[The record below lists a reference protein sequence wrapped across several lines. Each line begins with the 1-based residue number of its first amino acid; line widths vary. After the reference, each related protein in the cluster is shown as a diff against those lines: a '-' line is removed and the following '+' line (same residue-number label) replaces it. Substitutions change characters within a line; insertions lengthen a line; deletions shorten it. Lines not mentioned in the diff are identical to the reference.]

1 MGSHYCWP
9 GVEMWS
15 RYETLAEIGHGA
27 FGIVK
32 KVRRKADN
40 KLFAC
45 KEINFVGMDKS
56 ERKQIIDEVNILRNR
71 QHDHI
76 VSYVEKHVNEEAGIL
91 YIIMEY
97 CRGGDLS
104 ALIKSTARN
113 QASVSENE
121 IWAYFTQILLA
132 LDHCHSNGRIIH
144 RDLKPDNVFLD
155 SEKRIK
161 LGDFGVAKALGGVE
175 FCKTFAGTPQY
186 MSPEMIKGY
195 AYDSKTDIWSLGCM
209 VYELCA
215 LKPAFSGAKTLDELS
230 AMMIRQV
237 PYKDSFQP
245 RRLMFSGYSGELRH
259 VIKSMLQ
266 INPAMRPS
274 ASELLTYGRVQLE
287 REVLEN
293 KKLHV
298 VSAKRTQQMEA
309 QICRLQSQIHECQ
322 SDLYDARNSC
332 SNAIQEAVRN
342 REEELSAVVLRREE
356 GVIQAI
362 LMKEKEMMDAARQE
376 WGKMH
381 EAHRE
386 LEDRERMLQLRDDDL
401 QRRKIALEEISEA
414 QMLKANVIRGQK
426 TNAPNGVATNPDR
439 PSPIQTFPMEGVIL
453 TKTGEEVETPSAE
466 RNRVPEPL
474 ITRQGALNPGA
485 RRAAPVRGAKG
496 AAGGHEGNNQEFRSA
511 PADPERTPTKPPVK
525 RDKIDNKKAADCAED
540 QEIENC
546 PVIFD
551 VEQFRNPKAFETF
564 SSPISIFS

>member
-1 MGSHYCWP
+1 
-9 GVEMWS
+9 MWA

-40 KLFAC
+40 KPFAC

-56 ERKQIIDEVNILRNR
+56 ERKQIIDEVNILKNR

-76 VSYVEKHVNEEAGIL
+76 VSYVERHVNEEAGIL

-97 CRGGDLS
+97 CGGGDLS

-161 LGDFGVAKALGGVE
+161 LGDFGVARALGRVE

-230 AMMIRQV
+230 AMMIRQL
-237 PYKDSFQP
+237 SI
-245 RRLMFSGYSGELRH
+245 SGYSGELRH

-298 VSAKRTQQMEA
+298 VSASLFTRNILRRRELALKRFEERTQQMEA

-426 TNAPNGVATNPDR
+426 TNGTCLIVARLSSLWISTQHRMVAPQIPTDHP
-439 PSPIQTFPMEGVIL
+439 PFKL
-453 TKTGEEVETPSAE
+453 
-466 RNRVPEPL
+466 
-474 ITRQGALNPGA
+474 
-485 RRAAPVRGAKG
+485 
-496 AAGGHEGNNQEFRSA
+496 FRW
-511 PADPERTPTKPPVK
+511 
-525 RDKIDNKKAADCAED
+525 KA
-540 QEIENC
+540 
-546 PVIFD
+546 
-551 VEQFRNPKAFETF
+551 
-564 SSPISIFS
+564 SS